1 MSVEMRQQTNLVNPR
16 GWRRA
21 SLSALT
27 VALCCLCS
35 FMGCDDDAGGG
46 ISNDRVADLN
56 IVPDPIVFNAGA
68 VGSEQVRVATLQ
80 NNNEGVLRIT
90 EITLSNEL
98 SALEFELT
106 VDGSPVQ
113 SLLPLEIE
121 GYTDRQLTITYRPQN
136 IGVDSGHIIFRS
148 NDRDGREYQLPIL
161 SSDGG
166 AELVFPNQTTF
177 TVTPCESSKLQTV
190 SFVNLGTAQV
200 QLSDVRFT
208 PDSSPAFEIQAERI
222 ILSDGAVINEGQPG
236 SREIAQGATFEVD
249 VLFTRRG
256 AADAESATL
265 ELVYVDAEE
274 ETPVY
279 RALLVGAELVP
290 AVEVVPQRVDFGPY
304 DLNVESEIQQI
315 QLINLGA
322 TPLNIE
328 SISLA
333 INDPAINDQFTLH
346 DVDAP
351 RELGTEASTSFGVSY
366 RPVMSGAHRTSV
378 SVSFGECEGQVSI
391 PLSGRLREPCL
402 QIAPSEVNLGVI
414 AQGQQSAPTTLELLN
429 CGDVDVEVSSVGV
442 EGSSDFMWS
451 WLTPNISLPFTL
463 TPRMTTQLQ
472 VSYTNTNLAEGSP
485 DTGTL
490 FVQNDTPETPRL
502 EVPLR
507 VGGGGVP
514 TCDLRVVPERMNFGL
529 VSRGRSV
536 TRELKVLNVGTGACE
551 IRGQEITPLIEIP
564 IPGFDTVKFTLTRPV
579 QGTEVLAGQF
589 LPFEVTYTPDVFNS
603 DIAIYKLSYFD
614 PFTQS
619 PLEAT
624 AELSGV
630 AGESNIEVIP
640 GRLDFGQVTAGTCAS
655 REERVTVY
663 NTGLVDL
670 CITDIVFEGEG
681 CGEFFVVDRPV
692 ADADGCIVVTRNRP
706 ADVTL
711 VYEPGALG
719 PDECNL
725 VFISDAADTPELSV
739 PLLGEGVSSGR
750 TVDEFVQTSGQTVD
764 VLFVIDNSG
773 SMGEEQDNLEDNFAR
788 FINGAQQFNNDY
800 QIGVVTTD
808 MEDDGDSG
816 RLQGGQGRILR
827 RGPNIEA
834 DFGRVVSVG
843 TGGSGTERGLEAAR
857 SALSDPLA
865 FDTGV
870 SCQSDSACVAPDTCV
885 EGVCG
890 GYNRGFIREQ
900 AALEVIFVSDEDD
913 FSDASLNFY
922 VDFLKN
928 IKGFRNEALFH
939 ASAIVGAENG
949 RASSCDGPGGEASA
963 GSRYVEVANRTNGR
977 VFSIC
982 SADFGGP
989 LQEIGNRA
997 FGLPIQFFLSRPADQ
1012 STLEVAVDG
1021 RDRPSGWSY
1030 DSPSNSVVFEEAS
1043 VPQPGD
1049 TVRVEYEAQCFP
1061 RRNN

>member
-1 MSVEMRQQTNLVNPR
+1 MIT
-16 GWRRA
+16 A
-21 SLSALT
+21 LSML
-27 VALCCLCS
+27 VALGALG
-35 FMGCDDDAGGG
+35 GCDDDGGTG
-46 ISNDRVADLN
+46 GLSSDRAAILN
-56 IVPDPIVFNAGA
+56 VEPNPVVFNAGA
-68 VGSEQVRVATLQ
+68 IGSEQLRSPLIQ
-80 NNNEGVLRIT
+80 NTGSGTLRIT
-90 EITLSNEL
+90 DMSLSNEL

-106 VDGSPVQ
+106 IDGAPARDA
-113 SLLPLEIE
+113 LPLDIPAGGERE
-121 GYTDRQLTITYRPQN
+121 LTITYRPQN
-136 IGVDSGHIIFRS
+136 DGVDSGHIKIRS
-148 NDRDGREYQLPIL
+148 NSKEGVEYLLPIL
-161 SSDGG
+161 TNDGG
-166 AELVFPNQTTF
+166 AELIFPDRTVFSVN
-177 TVTPCESSKLQTV
+177 PCETSVDQTV
-190 SFVNLGTAQV
+190 SFVNLGTQQV
-200 QLSDVRFT
+200 IVSDVRFT
-208 PDSSPAFEIQAERI
+208 PDSDSSFEILAERLV
-222 ILSDGAVINEGQPG
+222 LSDGAVIEEGG
-236 SREIAQGATFEVD
+236 AGGREIIQGATFEVD
-249 VLFTRRG
+249 VRFTRQG
-256 AADAESATL
+256 SAEEDSATL
-265 ELVYVDAEE
+265 EIVYEDNDDEN
-274 ETPVY
+274 PVY
-279 RALLVGAELVP
+279 RAQLVGAELEP
-290 AVEVVPQRVDFGPY
+290 AVEVVPQRVDFGAR
-304 DLNVESEIQQI
+304 DLNEESEIQEVT
-315 QLINLGA
+315 LINNGV
-322 TPLNIE
+322 TPLTIE

-346 DVDAP
+346 DVEVP
-351 RELGTEASTSFGVSY
+351 RELGTESSTSFGVSY
-366 RPVMSGAHRTSV
+366 RPVMSGSHRTSV
-378 SVSFGECEGQVSI
+378 SVNFGSCEGQLSI
-391 PLSGRLREPCL
+391 PVSGRLREPCL
-402 QIAPSEVNLGVI
+402 QITPSEVNLGVI
-414 AQGQQSAPTTLELLN
+414 AQGQRSAPTTLELLN
-429 CGDVDVEVSSVGV
+429 CGDVDVEISELGI
-442 EGSSDFMWS
+442 EGSGDFMWS
-451 WLTPNISLPFTL
+451 WVSANISLPLTL
-463 TPRMTTQLQ
+463 TPRMTSQLQ
-472 VSYTNTNLAEGSP
+472 VSYTNNSLAEGSP
-485 DTGTL
+485 DSGTL
-490 FVQNDTPETPRL
+490 YVVNDTPNDPRL
-502 EVPLR
+502 EVPLS

-514 TCDLRVVPERMNFGL
+514 TCDLRVIPERMNFGL

-536 TRELKVLNVGTGACE
+536 TRELRVLNVGTGACE
-551 IRGQEITPLIEIP
+551 VRSQEIAPIIEIP
-564 IPGFDTVKFTLTRPV
+564 IPGFDTVKFTLTRPL
-579 QGTEVLAGQF
+579 QGNEVLAGQF
-589 LPFEVTYTPDVFNS
+589 SPFEVTYTPDVFNS
-603 DIAIYKLSYFD
+603 DIAIYKLTYFD
-614 PFTQS
+614 PFTQTTKIA
-619 PLEAT
+619 E

-663 NTGLVDL
+663 NTGLVEL
-670 CITDIVFEGEG
+670 CITDITFEGDG

-692 ADADGCIVVTRNRP
+692 ANSDGCIVVTRNSP

-725 VFISDAADTPELSV
+725 VFISDAADNPELSV

-750 TVDEFVQTSGQTVD
+750 TVDEFIQTSGQTVD

-808 MEDDGDSG
+808 MEDEGDSG

-827 RGPNIEA
+827 RSPNIEA
-834 DFGRVVSVG
+834 DFSRVVSVG

-870 SCQSDSACVAPDTCV
+870 ACQSDAGCVEPDSCV

-890 GYNRGFIREQ
+890 GFNRGFVRQE

-928 IKGFRNEALFH
+928 IKGFRNESLFH
-939 ASAIVGAENG
+939 ASAIVGANNNG
-949 RASSCDGPGGEASA
+949 QASSCDGPGGEASA

-997 FGLPIQFFLSRPADQ
+997 FGLPIQFFLSRPADE
-1012 STLEVAVDG
+1012 STLEVSVQGQERRA
-1021 RDRPSGWSY
+1021 GWSY

-1043 VPQPGD
+1043 VPQPGN